1 MTLQPAKFP
10 SKDLVIATPEQ
21 ALAACQEVRDNLVL
35 SNISFGEHE
44 AKLVQDHGIFLDS
57 LDVVSPLLQASAWLG
72 KIEQFFKAAKEVEEI
87 LDGK

>member
-21 ALAACQEVRDNLVL
+21 ALEACQEIRDNLVL
-35 SNISFGEHE
+35 SNTSFSDHE
-44 AKLVQDHGIFLDS
+44 NKLIEDHNIFLNS

-72 KIEQFFKAAKEVEEI
+72 KVQEFLRKEI
-87 LDGK
+87 DG